1 MIWIFYRTQQEN
13 AEEDDQCSG
22 SLRSSMSQHTQR
34 EKQDSPIPHS
44 MQQSNHNLEDMK
56 SFTYVSSMIG
66 EHGES
71 DTDVNARIGK
81 ERTVYLQL
89 KNIWNSKQLSTNT
102 KVRIFNTNV
111 KAVLLSTGVKTY
123 STTKAIIQKIQV
135 FVNRCLRKILRIGW
149 PNTISNNLLW
159 ERTNQ
164 IPVEEEIRKKLWKW
178 IGHILRKA
186 PKCVTRPALT
196 WNPEGQMKRGR
207 SKNTL
212 RRVMDMDVRGMNKN
226 CMELERKAPDS
237 VGLRMLI
244 LFQLYYLS
252 SMLLYHHFIFH
263 NGSLIYSSYL
273 NEQKAYE

>member
-111 KAVLLSTGVKTY
+111 KTLLLSTGSETWR
-123 STTKAIIQKIQV
+123 TTK
-135 FVNRCLRKILRIGW
+135 
-149 PNTISNNLLW
+149 
-159 ERTNQ
+159 
-164 IPVEEEIRKKLWKW
+164 
-178 IGHILRKA
+178 
-186 PKCVTRPALT
+186 
-196 WNPEGQMKRGR
+196 
-207 SKNTL
+207 
-212 RRVMDMDVRGMNKN
+212 
-226 CMELERKAPDS
+226 S
-237 VGLRMLI
+237 VI
-244 LFQLYYLS
+244 
-252 SMLLYHHFIFH
+252 
-263 NGSLIYSSYL
+263 
-273 NEQKAYE
+273 